1 MGQSWT
7 YTRQVTHHDQIQ
19 PVLSALALLY
29 QLERKGGLGAGS
41 YEQTIFSPVQSRTV
55 DQAEL
60 THSGMSACHAYE
72 VEWRGA
78 TYVEAVYHYIAILP
92 LYN

>member
-1 MGQSWT
+1 M
-7 YTRQVTHHDQIQ
+7 THHDQIQ

-29 QLERKGGLGAGS
+29 QLRNIGGVGAET

-60 THSGMSACHAYE
+60 THSGTSADFAYE
-72 VEWRGA
+72 VEWRAATHVGA
-78 TYVEAVYHYIAILP
+78 GYHYIAILP